1 MPEGNHDMTPRHDD
15 DSHVESLDRLCR
27 LTPNP
32 ERAARVRAR
41 CRIGLERRRSRQLP
55 AFTTIARA
63 SRLLAPAI
71 VAGFCLL
78 YVAALLTTTLRLE
91 GILR

>member
-1 MPEGNHDMTPRHDD
+1 MR
-15 DSHVESLDRLCR
+15 
-27 LTPNP
+27 
-32 ERAARVRAR
+32 
-41 CRIGLERRRSRQLP
+41 LERRGSRQLP
-55 AFTTIARA
+55 ALTMIARA